1 VHHSP
6 VLAAFARLNDV
17 HENCIDGDGGI
28 SDLQSNL
35 AACRGSSTF
44 QGTYTHEV
52 WKGQLRL

>member
-1 VHHSP
+1 MHHSP

-44 QGTYTHEV
+44 QGTYIHKV
-52 WKGQLRL
+52 